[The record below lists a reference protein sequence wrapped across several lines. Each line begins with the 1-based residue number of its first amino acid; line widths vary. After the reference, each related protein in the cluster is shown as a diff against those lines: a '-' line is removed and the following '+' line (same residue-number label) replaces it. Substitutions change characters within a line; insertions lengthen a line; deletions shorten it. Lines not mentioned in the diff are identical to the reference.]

1 MNPGGGKMNFRR
13 FRVMG
18 TLWSCV
24 VRRAQERR
32 SHQRPHLQWPHL
44 QWPHLQWLHLQWPRQ
59 RQRFPSGQDA
69 PNSLRLC

>member
-18 TLWSCV
+18 ALWSCV
-24 VRRAQERR
+24 VRRAQEGR